1 MLVARC
7 VMQQLEWEEMEMAEY
22 RQLVKGRKGNMV
34 VVDEHGWLKELEEAP
49 HVSEMV
55 ENNQVESGDDEL

>member
-1 MLVARC
+1 
-7 VMQQLEWEEMEMAEY
+7 MAEC
-22 RQLVKGRKGNMV
+22 RQLMKGRMGSMV